1 MLAFQWSSEPV
12 LHSLRELEC
21 LIIAE
26 TAGLPVNPDSIPF
39 ATPSGTL
46 YEADCLTWK
55 FFHCHSAALAYAVN
69 MNGYGVTL
77 SDRLLEA
84 LCPPGSV
91 RPVSIHVLKEGL
103 LGIRRRLRESGLSMP

>member
-1 MLAFQWSSEPV
+1 MTAWSSEPA
-12 LHSLRELEC
+12 LGALRELEC

-26 TAGLPVNPDSIPF
+26 TKAFPVSPDSIPF

-55 FFHCHSAALAYAVN
+55 FFHCHSSALAYAVN
-69 MNGYGVTL
+69 MNGYGVAL
-77 SDRLLEA
+77 SDRLLQA

-91 RPVSIHVLKEGL
+91 RPVSVDVLKDGL
-103 LGIRRRLRESGLSMP
+103 LGIRRRLRESYE

>member
-1 MLAFQWSSEPV
+1 MSAWSSA
-12 LHSLRELEC
+12 LHALRELEC

-26 TAGLPVNPDSIPF
+26 TAALPVSPDSIPF

-55 FFHCHSAALAYAVN
+55 FFHCHSAAIAYAIN
-69 MNGYGVTL
+69 MNGYGTDL

-91 RPVSIHVLKEGL
+91 RPVSVDVLKEGL
-103 LGIRRRLRESGLSMP
+103 LGIRRRLRESGLLVP